1 MIVCPNA
8 KINIGL
14 EVVRK
19 RADGYHDIETLFVP
33 APGLSDVLEV
43 VKADE
48 PQLTTYGIPCDVP
61 IEKNLCFKAFRLMQE
76 ICGIGNVHIF
86 LYKNIPMGAGL
97 GGGSSDAAFTLT
109 ALNAIFDLGLD
120 KARLAELAAQLG
132 SDCPFFIYNQPMF
145 ATGRGEILE
154 PYPLD
159 LSGYRIEIITPGIHI
174 STPEAYKGV
183 DDYKAGLCESK
194 LARPSISLNKKTEA
208 ERDLLVAD
216 KPGLCSEIASLRA
229 SRLVAP
235 VPYANYFSAESAGL
249 QEKLSAGLDNWRE
262 NVVNDFELYAFAKYP
277 ILAEIKQQ
285 LYNRGAVY
293 ASMTGSG
300 SAMYGIFR

>member
-61 IEKNLCFKAFRLMQE
+61 MEKNLCFKAFRLIQD
-76 ICGIGNVHIF
+76 IYGIGNVHIF
-86 LYKNIPMGAGL
+86 LYKNIPTGAGL

-109 ALNAIFDLGLD
+109 ALNSIFELGLD
-120 KARLAELAAQLG
+120 KPRLAEIAAQLG

-145 ATGRGEILE
+145 ATGRGEILT

-159 LSGYRIEIITPGIHI
+159 LSGYRIEIITTGIHI

-194 LARPSISLNKKTEA
+194 LARLA
-208 ERDLLVAD
+208 ERLTT
-216 KPGLCSEIASLRA
+216 GITS
-229 SRLVAP
+229 
-235 VPYANYFSAESAGL
+235 
-249 QEKLSAGLDNWRE
+249 WRE

-277 ILAEIKQQ
+277 ILAEIKQE
-285 LYNRGAVY
+285 LYDRGAVY

-300 SAMYGIFR
+300 SAMYGIFRNL

>member
-1 MIVCPNA
+1 MILCPNA
-8 KINIGL
+8 KINLGL

-19 RADGYHDIETLFVP
+19 RLDGFHDIETLFVP
-33 APGLSDVLEV
+33 AHGLSDVLEV

-48 PQLTTYGIPCDVP
+48 PQLTAYGIPCDVP
-61 IEKNLCFKAFRLMQE
+61 MEKNLCFKAFRLMQE
-76 ICGIGNVHIF
+76 QYDIGNVHIF

-97 GGGSSDAAFTLT
+97 GGGSSDAAFTLV
-109 ALNAIFDLGLD
+109 ALNAIFELGLD
-120 KARLAELAAQLG
+120 KPRLAELAAQLG

-145 ATGRGEILE
+145 ATGRGEILT

-159 LSGYRIEIITPGIHI
+159 LSDYRIEIITPGIHI

-194 LARPSISLNKKTEA
+194 LARLTDRLAAGI
-208 ERDLLVAD
+208 D
-216 KPGLCSEIASLRA
+216 K
-229 SRLVAP
+229 
-235 VPYANYFSAESAGL
+235 
-249 QEKLSAGLDNWRE
+249 WRE
-262 NVVNDFELYAFAKYP
+262 NIVNDFELYAFAKYP

-285 LYNRGAVY
+285 LYDRGAVY

-300 SAMYGIFR
+300 SAMYGIFKNL